1 MHMINSAI
9 ISTMSNIKSFIYS
22 YILFVLAILSPLH
35 ALELDPNLNTLCLN
49 RMDAMITNGMVVP
62 PCGSPVQPDVES
74 FKGIVGSYGLALAAP
89 NVTPTNTLGVNA
101 VSFGLVYGL
110 TGLNAPNANWKN
122 ATAGNQKPSS
132 LMNAN
137 LVLRK
142 GLPYSF
148 ELEGSMGYLINSE
161 LFAVGGGLRWSPHE
175 AVKLVPVDVSARFHA
190 RKVVGS
196 SQLDLTTMG
205 FDLSLGHEF
214 GILKLFSIAP
224 YVAYSPLWIY
234 GSSNVL
240 DATPGTFEAPTMV
253 AANGQ
258 SSAFVFKQQTIT
270 VQRFTIGARLL
281 IGLLQLTPEAVI
293 SSQQQTYYINFGV
306 RL

>member
-1 MHMINSAI
+1 MINLAI
-9 ISTMSNIKSFIYS
+9 TSTMSSIKFSIHAFFSLVFI
-22 YILFVLAILSPLH
+22 AILSPLH

-49 RMDAMITNGMVVP
+49 RMDAMITNGTVVP
-62 PCGSPVQPDVES
+62 PCGSNIQPDVAS
-74 FKGIVGSYGLALAAP
+74 FKGLVGSYGLALAAP

-101 VSFGLVYGL
+101 VSFGLVYGM
-110 TGLNAPNANWKN
+110 TGLYAPNANWKN
-122 ATAGNQKPSS
+122 ATVGNQKPSS

-137 LVLRK
+137 LVVRK

-175 AVKLVPVDVSARFHA
+175 AVKLVPVDVSTRFHV

-196 SQLDLTTMG
+196 SQMDLTTMG
-205 FDLSLGHEF
+205 FDLSVGHEF

-224 YVAYSPLWIY
+224 YVAYSPLWVY

-240 DATPGTFEAPTMV
+240 DATPGTFESPTMI
-253 AANGQ
+253 ATNGQ
-258 SSAFVFKQQTIT
+258 NSAFVFKQQTVTI
-270 VQRFTIGARLL
+270 QRFTIGARFL

-293 SSQQQTYYINFGV
+293 SGEQQTYYINLGV